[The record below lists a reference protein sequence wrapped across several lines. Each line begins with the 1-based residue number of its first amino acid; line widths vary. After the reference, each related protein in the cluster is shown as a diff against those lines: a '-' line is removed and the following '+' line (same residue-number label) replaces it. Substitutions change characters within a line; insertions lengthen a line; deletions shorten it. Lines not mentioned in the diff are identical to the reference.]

1 MKLELIIPTNLSEI
15 PLKAYQKFI
24 KLSEENTD
32 EDFLAQKMIEVFC
45 GIELIEV
52 AKIPYN
58 QTVELVQGFHKVFE
72 QKPDFKP
79 RFFIQDKEFG
89 FIPDLENISIGEFA
103 DLQNNINSIDTFH
116 KAMAVLYRPITRESL
131 GKYEIELYEGSA
143 SYSEVMEIMPLDVTL
158 GAMLFF
164 CDLINDLS
172 KGLADFLETETK
184 KLMNLANGHNLQSDG
199 VGTLASINLLKETL
213 TNLNMK
219 SQNFQLPLLSR
230 Y

>member
-32 EDFLAQKMIEVFC
+32 EDFLAQKMIEVLC
-45 GIELIEV
+45 GIELKQV
-52 AKIPYN
+52 VKIQQKY
-58 QTVELVQGFHKVFE
+58 TDEIVSKLYKVFE

-79 RFFIQDKEFG
+79 RFFIQEREFG

-131 GKYEIELYEGSA
+131 GKYEIESYEGSA
-143 SYSEVMEIMPLDVTL
+143 TYSEVMEFMPLDVTL

-164 CDLINDLS
+164 CDLIKDLS
-172 KGLADFLETETK
+172 KGLAVFLEMETK
-184 KLMNLANGHNLQSDG
+184 KLMNLAKGHNLQSDG
-199 VGTLASINLLKETL
+199 AGTLHSINLLKETL
-213 TNLNMK
+213 PSLMK
-219 SQNFQLPLLSR
+219 FQGFQLPVLSR